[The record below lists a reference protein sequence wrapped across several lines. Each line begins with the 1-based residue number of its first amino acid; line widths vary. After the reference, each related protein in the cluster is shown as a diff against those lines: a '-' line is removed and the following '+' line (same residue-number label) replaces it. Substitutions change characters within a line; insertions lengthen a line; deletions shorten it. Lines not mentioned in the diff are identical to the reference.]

1 MNYREAMCLGEKA
14 LVLAGVVDAK
24 NDAWLL
30 LAYSCKIEH
39 TFYYLH
45 MDEEMSEEAYESYQ
59 AVIKKR
65 AEHVPLQYITGEQ
78 EFFGLPFKVDSGV
91 LIPRQDTETLVEEAL
106 KHARPGMKIMDM
118 CTGSG
123 CILISIMK
131 NVADIEGY
139 GFDISKKALIIA
151 KENAAM
157 NKVNAFFEKSDLFE
171 NVTEEYDMIVSNPPY
186 IPSDEIATLMPE
198 VSMFEPMEALDG
210 MEDGVYFYRKIVME
224 ARNHLKE
231 GGRLLFEIGCDQG
244 LAVSSMMIY
253 AGFTEVAVIKDLAG
267 NDRVV
272 SGHL

>member
-30 LAYSCKIEH
+30 LAYSCKIDH

-198 VSMFEPMEALDG
+198 VTMFEPMEALDG
-210 MEDGVYFYRKIVME
+210 MEDGLYFYRKIVME
-224 ARNHLKE
+224 AKNHLKE

>member
-1 MNYREAMCLGEKA
+1 MNYREAMCLGEKV
-14 LVLAGVVDAK
+14 LELAGIVDAK

-30 LAYSCKIEH
+30 LAYSCKIDH

-106 KHARPGMKIMDM
+106 KYARPGMKIMDM

-157 NKVNAFFEKSDLFE
+157 NKVDAFFEKSDLFE

-198 VSMFEPMEALDG
+198 VAMFEPMEALDG
-210 MEDGVYFYRKIVME
+210 MEDGLYFYRKIVME
-224 ARNHLKE
+224 AKNHLKE

-244 LAVSSMMIY
+244 QAVSSMMVY
-253 AGFTEVAVIKDLAG
+253 AGFTEVTVIKDLAG

>member
-30 LAYSCKIEH
+30 LAYSCKIDH

-210 MEDGVYFYRKIVME
+210 MEDGLYFYRKIVME
-224 ARNHLKE
+224 AKNHLKE

>member
-30 LAYSCKIEH
+30 LAYSCKIDH

-106 KHARPGMKIMDM
+106 KYARPGMKIMDM

-210 MEDGVYFYRKIVME
+210 MEDGLYFYRKIVME
-224 ARNHLKE
+224 AKNHLKE